1 MTGLDLKEDVIRK
14 CNQAAEKYGYE
25 NLHFELGDVNGYQPK
40 EPIDMVITLHA
51 CDTATDFAL
60 YNAISWDASLIFSV
74 PCCQHELN
82 AQMESERFS
91 ILTRYGLIQERT
103 AALMTDA
110 IRGNLLEAC
119 GYKTDLLEF
128 VDLSHTPKNILI
140 RAKKG
145 KVRKEQKE
153 KMLREVE
160 ALMEEYHL
168 KPTLYA
174 LLKDSDDFYF

>member
-1 MTGLDLKEDVIRK
+1 M
-14 CNQAAEKYGYE
+14 
-25 NLHFELGDVNGYQPK
+25 
-40 EPIDMVITLHA
+40 
-51 CDTATDFAL
+51 
-60 YNAISWDASLIFSV
+60 
-74 PCCQHELN
+74 
-82 AQMESERFS
+82 
-91 ILTRYGLIQERT
+91 
-103 AALMTDA
+103 MTDA

-174 LLKDSDDFYF
+174 LLKDSGDFYS